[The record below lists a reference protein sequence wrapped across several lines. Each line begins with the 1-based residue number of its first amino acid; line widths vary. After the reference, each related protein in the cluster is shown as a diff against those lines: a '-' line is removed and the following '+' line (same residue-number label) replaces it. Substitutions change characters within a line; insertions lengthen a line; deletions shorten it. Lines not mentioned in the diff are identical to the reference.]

1 MNDIELISAVQLSRT
16 QSIGAIMFRRLI
28 QRYKTASKAL
38 EALPMMVRQKPITIF
53 PRERAIEEIEKTLKL
68 KGKMISILDDRYPSL
83 LKEIEDAPPIISI
96 LGSLEIFIKPSIGIV
111 GSRNSSLN
119 ARKLSYI
126 LAENLGKQNFV
137 IDSGLARGIDT
148 SAHEGSL
155 KTGTIA
161 VIAGG
166 VDIIYPRENETL
178 YHQIID
184 QGGAIISEAPLT
196 MQPLAQHFPKRNR
209 IITGLS
215 NGVIVVEA
223 GERSGSLISARTAS
237 EQGRAVMAV
246 PGFPSDP
253 RSIGTNDLIRNGVI
267 LIRNAEDVME
277 ELENYKF
284 RQSQPKNN
292 GLLCENIDEFYDFE
306 TPSSQDS
313 EKITDLLLSNISI
326 APCNIDEILRSCQ
339 LSSQDVQAILFELE
353 LSGIVQRLP
362 GNRICRIA

>member
-38 EALPMMVRQKPITIF
+38 DALPMMVRQKPITIF
-53 PRERAIEEIEKTLKL
+53 PRERAVEEIEKTLKL
-68 KGKMISILDDRYPSL
+68 KGKMISILDDTYPNL
-83 LKEIEDAPPIISI
+83 LKEIEDAPPILSI
-96 LGSLEIFIKPSIGIV
+96 LGSLSIFQRESIGIV

-126 LAENLGKQNFV
+126 LAEHLGKQNFV
-137 IDSGLARGIDT
+137 IASGLARGIDT

-161 VIAGG
+161 VI
-166 VDIIYPRENETL
+166 
-178 YHQIID
+178 
-184 QGGAIISEAPLT
+184 SEAPLT
-196 MQPLAQHFPKRNR
+196 MQPPAQHFPKRNR

-253 RSIGTNDLIRNGVI
+253 RSIGTNDLIRNGVT
-267 LIRNAEDVME
+267 LIRNADDVLE

-284 RQSQPKNN
+284 RQSQPKNHS
-292 GLLCENIDEFYDFE
+292 LLCENIDEFYDFE

-326 APCNIDEILRSCQ
+326 APSNVDEILRACQ

>member
-1 MNDIELISAVQLSRT
+1 
-16 QSIGAIMFRRLI
+16 
-28 QRYKTASKAL
+28 
-38 EALPMMVRQKPITIF
+38 
-53 PRERAIEEIEKTLKL
+53 
-68 KGKMISILDDRYPSL
+68 
-83 LKEIEDAPPIISI
+83 
-96 LGSLEIFIKPSIGIV
+96 
-111 GSRNSSLN
+111 
-119 ARKLSYI
+119 
-126 LAENLGKQNFV
+126 LAEHLSKQNFV
-137 IDSGLARGIDT
+137 IASGLARGIDT

-166 VDIIYPRENETL
+166 VDVIYPRENETL

-196 MQPLAQHFPKRNR
+196 MQPPAQHFPKRNR

-253 RSIGTNDLIRNGVI
+253 RSIGTNDLIRNGVT
-267 LIRNAEDVME
+267 LIRNADDVLE

-284 RQSQPKNN
+284 RQSQPKDY
-292 GLLCENIDEFYDFE
+292 GILCEENDLDYDFE
-306 TPSSQDS
+306 APPPHDS

-326 APCNIDEILRSCQ
+326 APSNIDEILRACQ